1 MRRLIF
7 GGVVSVLA
15 ILLLA
20 PGPVLAQDVA
30 GIAGSVQ
37 DETGGYLPGVAVEVR
52 SPAMIEQVRTANS
65 DNAGLYRITNLP
77 SGTYSVTFQLQG
89 FGTVVREGIVVQGGF
104 VADVDA
110 ELSVGS
116 VNESVTVTSAA
127 PLVDIK
133 NTQQQSV
140 LPAERINVLPGA
152 AGIFSA
158 SRYVPGTTPGG
169 VQNNLPVL
177 HGSEATD
184 GQPYMDGVKTG
195 MQLQGKMEFN
205 AGFGTITTEAMVN
218 EVVLDTGSQSAEYAQ
233 SGVRTNVVPKA
244 GGNNFNFDI
253 FASGTMDSLQSDN
266 QSQELKDQGFEF
278 APTDYRWT
286 LNPAVGGPILK
297 DKLWF
302 FASILKTK
310 NRFFILDSF
319 YDLDE
324 PSTPDGVTADDLRM
338 VRNDDYN
345 QRVARLT
352 LQLTQRNKLTFSFM
366 HHQAAGG
373 PLIQGTSFGRVN
385 PEAGFFWDTSP
396 AYINSVRWTA
406 PVTNRLLLEVQGAIQ
421 RADVHTNPWDHGGE
435 LRMALEDQATG
446 ANYQSSFQNHH
457 NADHHRRLNASVAY
471 VTGSHNFKAGLN
483 YVNNY
488 TSLSYTPPG
497 EIFQGYTFNGFP
509 LGVLVG
515 VNGTS
520 RSRIDMNCDCGLY
533 VQDAWTRDRL
543 TLNGGFRYDWF
554 NNSVPGGSR
563 PAGFWTEAV
572 TLPDPIIEDT
582 PNWKN
587 FSGRFGGAY
596 DVFGDGS
603 TAVKVAAGRYVEN
616 MGTGITSAFNPINAY
631 ALDWRNWNDLNGDLT
646 AVNPDGTPQFDEV
659 GPSFN
664 PNFGLGTITTELD
677 PLAGRS
683 TNWEYSAG
691 IERQLGAGWAISG
704 MWHRRSYGNYRW
716 TQNLNTSAADW
727 GQAGTWVGPTDSRL
741 PDSAQGVQVPIYVT
755 DPDFEIITGNN
766 YLTSANDNWRT
777 WNGFEVILDGEL
789 PRGGFMTGSFTVGNP
804 VDHFCHAAEVQTP
817 NDLRHCETSSGYRP
831 MGKLSGALPL
841 PWDTMIS
848 GLFQV
853 FAGAPIAATY
863 AIDATDFPGL
873 NLGSGSGISTLE
885 VNLIEPGT
893 EYEDYTTS
901 MQLRFSKVFTLGA
914 TRTRVYMDASNIF
927 NKARVTARNRF
938 YGGGGV
944 QNPDFDRIIAIEP
957 GRRLSFGMQMNF

>member
-1 MRRLIF
+1 M
-7 GGVVSVLA
+7 
-15 ILLLA
+15 
-20 PGPVLAQDVA
+20 
-30 GIAGSVQ
+30 
-37 DETGGYLPGVAVEVR
+37 
-52 SPAMIEQVRTANS
+52 
-65 DNAGLYRITNLP
+65 
-77 SGTYSVTFQLQG
+77 
-89 FGTVVREGIVVQGGF
+89 
-104 VADVDA
+104 
-110 ELSVGS
+110 
-116 VNESVTVTSAA
+116 
-127 PLVDIK
+127 
-133 NTQQQSV
+133 
-140 LPAERINVLPGA
+140 
-152 AGIFSA
+152 
-158 SRYVPGTTPGG
+158 
-169 VQNNLPVL
+169 
-177 HGSEATD
+177 
-184 GQPYMDGVKTG
+184 
-195 MQLQGKMEFN
+195 
-205 AGFGTITTEAMVN
+205 
-218 EVVLDTGSQSAEYAQ
+218 
-233 SGVRTNVVPKA
+233 
-244 GGNNFNFDI
+244 
-253 FASGTMDSLQSDN
+253 
-266 QSQELKDQGFEF
+266 
-278 APTDYRWT
+278 
-286 LNPAVGGPILK
+286 GGPILK

-396 AYINSVRWTA
+396 AYITSVRWTA

-435 LRMALEDQATG
+435 LRMALEDLATG

-457 NADHHRRLNASVAY
+457 NSDHHRRLNASVAY

-563 PAGFWTEAV
+563 PAGFWTEDV

-587 FSGRFGGAY
+587 FSGRVGGAY

-616 MGTGITSAFNPINAY
+616 MGDRHHLRVQPDPTRMRSTGGIGTTS
-631 ALDWRNWNDLNGDLT
+631 T
-646 AVNPDGTPQFDEV
+646 GTSPRSTPTGRRSSTRSGPRSTRTSGW
-659 GPSFN
+659 GPSR
-664 PNFGLGTITTELD
+664 PSST

-691 IERQLGAGWAISG
+691 IARQLGAGWAISG

-741 PDSAQGVQVPIYVT
+741 PGQ
-755 DPDFEIITGNN
+755 
-766 YLTSANDNWRT
+766 R
-777 WNGFEVILDGEL
+777 
-789 PRGGFMTGSFTVGNP
+789 PRRSGSN
-804 VDHFCHAAEVQTP
+804 
-817 NDLRHCETSSGYRP
+817 LRHRS
-831 MGKLSGALPL
+831 
-841 PWDTMIS
+841 
-848 GLFQV
+848 
-853 FAGAPIAATY
+853 
-863 AIDATDFPGL
+863 
-873 NLGSGSGISTLE
+873 
-885 VNLIEPGT
+885 
-893 EYEDYTTS
+893 
-901 MQLRFSKVFTLGA
+901 
-914 TRTRVYMDASNIF
+914 
-927 NKARVTARNRF
+927 
-938 YGGGGV
+938 
-944 QNPDFDRIIAIEP
+944 
-957 GRRLSFGMQMNF
+957 